1 MVMGIECVGIYKSK
15 KRGYRQMTP
24 HNISITRDVYD
35 MLVRLRHGDESFS
48 EVIMRLADDQKRD
61 PLRFFG
67 ILSDEATEFVDI
79 VEDSME
85 KTKQSAVSVA
95 SKKAKEMKVKG

>member
-1 MVMGIECVGIYKSK
+1 MTSK
-15 KRGYRQMTP
+15 
-24 HNISITRDVYD
+24 NISITRDVYD
-35 MLVRLRHGDESFS
+35 MLVRFRHGDESFS

-67 ILSDEATEFVDI
+67 ILRDEATEVVDI

-85 KTKQSAVSVA
+85 AAKKSAISLS
-95 SKKAKEMKVKG
+95 SKRIKEMKV

>member
-1 MVMGIECVGIYKSK
+1 
-15 KRGYRQMTP
+15 
-24 HNISITRDVYD
+24 

-67 ILSDEATEFVDI
+67 ILRDEAADVVDI

-85 KTKQSAVSVA
+85 AAKKSAISLS
-95 SKKAKEMKVKG
+95 SKRIKEMKV